1 MNLHVRYLCPEAGK
15 PSDLV
20 KLNIEFLK
28 SCPGREG
35 LPSDGMPEVAFIGR
49 SNVGKSSLI
58 NRLAGGRKVARTS
71 SRPGCTQYINIFTTS
86 RNFYIADLPGYG
98 YAKAPDHLR
107 RQWIEWIGW
116 YLRER
121 KPLRGTILL
130 VDARHPALDNDLSMS
145 QYLMEGGKPYI
156 IALTK
161 SDKLKR
167 GKLAES
173 VRKASEM
180 GPVIPVSSV
189 DGSGMNELC
198 RWLAEATASGAPV
211 GS

>member
-1 MNLHVRYLCPEAGK
+1 MA
-15 PSDLV
+15 

-35 LPSDGMPEVAFIGR
+35 LPDDGLPEVAFIGR

-58 NRLAGGRKVARTS
+58 NRLAGGKKVARTS
-71 SRPGCTQYINIFTTS
+71 SRPGCTQYINIFTTN

-98 YAKAPDHLR
+98 FAKAPEKLR
-107 RQWIEWIGW
+107 SQWIDWIGW

-121 KPLRGTILL
+121 KPLRGTVLL
-130 VDARHPALDNDLSMS
+130 VDARHPGLENDLSMV
-145 QYLMEGGKPYI
+145 QYLMGGGKPYI

-173 VRKASEM
+173 VRKAGEM
-180 GPVIPVSSV
+180 GPVIAVSAF

-198 RWLAEATASGAPV
+198 RWLADATAAGSPV

>member
-1 MNLHVRYLCPEAGK
+1 MNLPKKYRDKPPGK
-15 PSDLV
+15 QSDLA
-20 KLNIEFLK
+20 KLQIEFLK
-28 SCPGREG
+28 SCPGRKG
-35 LPSDGMPEVAFIGR
+35 LPEDGLPEIGFIGR

-58 NRLAGGRKVARTS
+58 NRLAGGKKVARTS
-71 SRPGCTQYINIFTTS
+71 SRPGCTQYINIFTTNK
-86 RNFYIADLPGYG
+86 NFYIADLPGYG
-98 YAKAPDHLR
+98 FAKAPGKLR
-107 RQWIEWIGW
+107 SQWVDWIGW

-130 VDARHPALDNDLSMS
+130 VDARHPDLENDRSMS
-145 QYLMEGGKPYI
+145 EFLIEGGKPYI

-167 GKLAES
+167 SKLAAS
-173 VRKASEM
+173 VRKAGEM

-198 RWLAEATASGAPV
+198 GWLATATAAPV
-211 GS
+211 RS

>member
-1 MNLHVRYLCPEAGK
+1 MA
-15 PSDLV
+15 
-20 KLNIEFLK
+20 KLTIEFLK

-35 LPSDGMPEVAFIGR
+35 LPTNGLPEVAFIGR

-71 SRPGCTQYINIFTTS
+71 SRPGCTQFINIFTTN
-86 RNFYIADLPGYG
+86 RDFYIADLPGYG
-98 YAKAPDHLR
+98 FAKAPERLR
-107 RQWIEWIGW
+107 SQWIDWIGW

-121 KPLRGTILL
+121 KPLRGTVLL
-130 VDARHPALDNDLSMS
+130 VDARHPDLENDRSMAE
-145 QYLMEGGKPYI
+145 YLMEGGKPYI
-156 IALTK
+156 VALTK

-167 GKLAES
+167 GKLAAS
-173 VRKASEM
+173 VRQAGEM
-180 GPVIPVSSV
+180 GPVIPVSSI

-198 RWLAEATASGAPV
+198 RWLADTTAAGMPV

>member
-1 MNLHVRYLCPEAGK
+1 MNLRKKYQDRPAGK
-15 PSDLV
+15 LSDLA
-20 KLNIEFLK
+20 KLRIEFLK
-28 SCPGREG
+28 SCPGKTG
-35 LPSDGMPEVAFIGR
+35 LPVDGLPEIGFIGR

-58 NRLAGGRKVARTS
+58 NRLAGGKKVARTS
-71 SRPGCTQYINIFTTS
+71 SRPGCTQYINIFTT
-86 RNFYIADLPGYG
+86 NKDFYIADLPGYG
-98 YAKAPDHLR
+98 FAKAPGRLR
-107 RQWIEWIGW
+107 SQWVDWIGW

-121 KPLRGTILL
+121 KPLRGTVLL
-130 VDARHPALDNDLSMS
+130 VDARHPELENDRSMS
-145 QYLMEGGKPYI
+145 EYLIEGGKPYI

-167 GKLAES
+167 SKLAAS

-198 RWLAEATASGAPV
+198 GWLATATAAPV
-211 GS
+211 RS

>member
-1 MNLHVRYLCPEAGK
+1 
-15 PSDLV
+15 LV
-20 KLNIEFLK
+20 KLGIEFLK

-35 LPSDGMPEVAFIGR
+35 LPVDGLPEVAFIGR

-86 RNFYIADLPGYG
+86 RKFYIADLPGYG
-98 YAKAPDHLR
+98 FAKAPEHLR
-107 RQWIEWIGW
+107 RQWIDWIGW

-121 KPLRGTILL
+121 RPLRGTILL
-130 VDARHPALDNDLSMS
+130 VDARHPALENDISMA
-145 QYLMEGGKPYI
+145 QFLKEGGKPYI

-167 GKLAES
+167 GKLAAS
-173 VRKASEM
+173 VRLAGEM
-180 GPVIPVSSV
+180 GPVIPVSAV

-198 RWLAEATASGAPV
+198 RWLADATAGGTSV

>member
-1 MNLHVRYLCPEAGK
+1 MARLT
-15 PSDLV
+15 
-20 KLNIEFLK
+20 IEFLK
-28 SCPGREG
+28 SCPGRDG
-35 LPSDGMPEVAFIGR
+35 LPEDGLPEVAFIGR

-58 NRLAGGRKVARTS
+58 NRLSGGQKVARTS
-71 SRPGCTQYINIFTTS
+71 SRPGCTQYINIFTTN
-86 RNFYIADLPGYG
+86 RGFYIADLPGYG
-98 YAKAPDHLR
+98 YAKAPERLR
-107 RQWIEWIGW
+107 SQWIDWIGW

-121 KPLRGTILL
+121 KPLRGTVLL
-130 VDARHPALDNDLSMS
+130 VDSRHPGLESDLSMAK
-145 QYLMEGGKPYI
+145 YLVEGGKPYI

-173 VRKASEM
+173 VRIAGEM
-180 GPVIPVSSV
+180 GPVIPVSAL

-198 RWLAEATASGAPV
+198 RWLADATAAGAPV

>member
-1 MNLHVRYLCPEAGK
+1 MA
-15 PSDLV
+15 
-20 KLNIEFLK
+20 KLTIEFLK

-35 LPSDGMPEVAFIGR
+35 LPTDGLPEVAFIGR

-71 SRPGCTQYINIFTTS
+71 SRPGCTQFINIFTTN
-86 RNFYIADLPGYG
+86 RDFYIADLPGYG
-98 YAKAPDHLR
+98 FAKAPERLR
-107 RQWIEWIGW
+107 SQWIDWIGW

-121 KPLRGTILL
+121 KPLRGTVLL
-130 VDARHPALDNDLSMS
+130 VDARHPDLENDRSMAE
-145 QYLMEGGKPYI
+145 YLMEGGKPYI
-156 IALTK
+156 VALTK

-167 GKLAES
+167 GKLAAS
-173 VRKASEM
+173 VRQAGEM
-180 GPVIPVSSV
+180 GPVIPVSSM

-198 RWLAEATASGAPV
+198 RWLADTTAAGMPV